1 MVLALDWFGLH
12 NNIGVFM
19 NLKLYHNPR
28 CSKSRQAL
36 NLLQERDINFQ
47 EIRYLN
53 DGLNRS
59 EIEGLISRYQGSSS
73 DIVRIDE
80 QEYKSNKI
88 NLDVDSEIIE
98 LLLNYPKCLQ
108 RPLLDDGHTV
118 VIGRPPE
125 NILTL
130 LP

>member
-1 MVLALDWFGLH
+1 
-12 NNIGVFM
+12 M

-36 NLLQERDINFQ
+36 VLLQERKIDFD

-59 EIEGLISRYQGSSS
+59 EIEGIISRYQGSSS
-73 DIVRIDE
+73 DLVRTNE

-88 NLDVDSEIIE
+88 NLDIDSEIIE
-98 LLLNYPKCLQ
+98 LLLNYSKCLQ
-108 RPLLDDGHTV
+108 RPLLDNGEIV

>member
-12 NNIGVFM
+12 SNIGVFM

-73 DIVRIDE
+73 DIVRINE

>member
-12 NNIGVFM
+12 NNIGVLM

-53 DGLNRS
+53 NGLNRS

-73 DIVRIDE
+73 DIVRINE

>member
-1 MVLALDWFGLH
+1 MVSALDWFGLH
-12 NNIGVFM
+12 SKIGVFM

-88 NLDVDSEIIE
+88 DLDVDSEIIE

>member
-1 MVLALDWFGLH
+1 
-12 NNIGVFM
+12 M

-73 DIVRIDE
+73 DIVRINE

-125 NILTL
+125 NILIL

>member
-88 NLDVDSEIIE
+88 DLDVDSEIIE

>member
-73 DIVRIDE
+73 DIVRINE

-108 RPLLDDGHTV
+108 RPLLDDGHTI

>member
-1 MVLALDWFGLH
+1 
-12 NNIGVFM
+12 M

-88 NLDVDSEIIE
+88 DLDVDSEIIE

-118 VIGRPPE
+118 VIGRSPE

>member
-1 MVLALDWFGLH
+1 
-12 NNIGVFM
+12 M

-88 NLDVDSEIIE
+88 DLDVDSEIIE

>member
-1 MVLALDWFGLH
+1 
-12 NNIGVFM
+12 M

-73 DIVRIDE
+73 DIVRI
-80 QEYKSNKI
+80 NGMP
-88 NLDVDSEIIE
+88 II
-98 LLLNYPKCLQ
+98 Q
-108 RPLLDDGHTV
+108 
-118 VIGRPPE
+118 
-125 NILTL
+125 
-130 LP
+130 

>member
-12 NNIGVFM
+12 SNIGVFM

-36 NLLQERDINFQ
+36 VLLQERNIDFH

-59 EIEGLISRYQGSSS
+59 EIEGIISRYQGSSS
-73 DIVRIDE
+73 DIVRTNE

-88 NLDVDSEIIE
+88 NLDIDSEIIE
-98 LLLNYPKCLQ
+98 LLLNYPRCLQ
-108 RPLLDDGHTV
+108 RPLLDNGNVV

-125 NILTL
+125 NVLTL

>member
-53 DGLNRS
+53 NGLNRS

-88 NLDVDSEIIE
+88 DLDVDSEIIE

>member
-1 MVLALDWFGLH
+1 
-12 NNIGVFM
+12 M

-88 NLDVDSEIIE
+88 DLDVDSEIIE

-108 RPLLDDGHTV
+108 RPLLDDGHTI

>member
-1 MVLALDWFGLH
+1 MD
-12 NNIGVFM
+12 
-19 NLKLYHNPR
+19 LKLYHNPR

>member
-59 EIEGLISRYQGSSS
+59 EIEGL
-73 DIVRIDE
+73 
-80 QEYKSNKI
+80 
-88 NLDVDSEIIE
+88 
-98 LLLNYPKCLQ
+98 
-108 RPLLDDGHTV
+108 
-118 VIGRPPE
+118 
-125 NILTL
+125 TL
-130 LP
+130 

>member
-73 DIVRIDE
+73 DLVRIDE

-88 NLDVDSEIIE
+88 DLDVDSEIIE

>member
-1 MVLALDWFGLH
+1 
-12 NNIGVFM
+12 M

-108 RPLLDDGHTV
+108 RPLLDDGHTI